1 MSKIPVGQTIRFA
14 YTFTFGEIGTIIGL
28 IWIPTLINAVA
39 TFFAL
44 RAYYATLADSFES
57 GMPPAG
63 AGLGLPVLVAFLAML
78 MVAMIG
84 VSITQQ
90 ALGLRQGPAFA
101 HISLGSMEWRA
112 FGGFFGLYLLFVLF
126 IVIFA
131 LMVGATAAA
140 SATAVQSNPGWAAA
154 AGVGVVIAVALGIC
168 LVAYM
173 VVRLSFLLVPSVVDG
188 GEFGLTRSWQLTHG
202 NFWRIVAVALATLLP
217 IFLIFAAIEMIILG
231 PGFFIPDVKHAGDT
245 AAALRN
251 MVSQMRAM
259 QDNMPLLMGLS
270 FVVSPLLYGLM
281 FSASAFAYRSLS
293 GSHPQAARSAN

>member
-1 MSKIPVGQTIRFA
+1 MNKIPVGQTIRFA

-28 IWIPTLINAVA
+28 IWIPTLVNAVA

-44 RAYYATLADSFES
+44 RAYYTTLADSFES

-63 AGLGLPVLVAFLAML
+63 AGLGLPFLVAVLAML

-90 ALGLRQGPAFA
+90 AQGLRQGPAFA
-101 HISLGSMEWRA
+101 HVSLGSMEWRA

-131 LMVGATAAA
+131 LLVGVTAAA
-140 SATAVQSNPGWAAA
+140 STAAVQSNPGLAA
-154 AGVGVVIAVALGIC
+154 AGGIGVAAAVLVGVC

-202 NFWRIVAVALATLLP
+202 NFWRIVGVGLATLLP
-217 IFLIFAAIEMIILG
+217 IFLVLATVEMIILG
-231 PGFFIPDVKHAGDT
+231 PRFFIPDFKHAGDT

-259 QDNMPLLMGLS
+259 QNNMPLLMGLS
-270 FVVSPLLYGLM
+270 FVISPLLYGLM

-293 GSHPQAARSAN
+293 GGHSQAARSTN